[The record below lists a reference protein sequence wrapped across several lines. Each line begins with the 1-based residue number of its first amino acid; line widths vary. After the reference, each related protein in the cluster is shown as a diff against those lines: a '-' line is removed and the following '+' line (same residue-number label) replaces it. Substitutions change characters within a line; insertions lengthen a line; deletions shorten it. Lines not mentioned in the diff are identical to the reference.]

1 MRNWGQINIFSVNG
15 GHMVLLHAF
24 MKKSPKTP
32 PQETKT
38 ALARLRQLG

>member
-1 MRNWGQINIFSVNG
+1 
-15 GHMVLLHAF
+15 MVLPHAF
-24 MKKSPKTP
+24 IKKSPKTP